1 MKFTIILFILGI
13 GGYEAVQY
21 YDNLPATV
29 PAIAVRSK
37 AVAPPTP
44 EPTPE
49 PPHSPDLV
57 SVPILDSHPLTNAKV
72 KEIHESGIV
81 FLCDQGLIKVS
92 FKNLPPEYLDYYGP
106 MAEKE
111 AVAAEPTDAATVTPV
126 ATPPPAQKSK
136 PERTAIQDAQANLT
150 YSQAVAGLRDRLQSD
165 QSVMDHW
172 YKQSSFVQEG
182 RLSENQFNMAKADF
196 EAATVQ
202 LSELQ
207 ANGP

>member
-1 MKFTIILFILGI
+1 MKFTIILLILGI

-21 YDNLPATV
+21 YNDLPATA
-29 PAIAVRSK
+29 PAIAARPK

-49 PPHSPDLV
+49 PARSPDLA
-57 SVPILDSHPLTNAKV
+57 SVPVLGGRPITHATV

-81 FLCDQGLIKVS
+81 FLSDQGLVKVS

-106 MAEKE
+106 MAVKE
-111 AVAAEPTDAATVTPV
+111 PVAEPVDPANVPPV
-126 ATPPPAQKSK
+126 ATPPPAVKEK
-136 PERTAIQDAQANLT
+136 HERTAIEDAQANLA
-150 YSQAVAGLRDRLQSD
+150 YSQAVSGLRDRLQND
-165 QSVMDHW
+165 QDVIDHW

-196 EAATVQ
+196 EAATIQ
-202 LSELQ
+202 LAELQ